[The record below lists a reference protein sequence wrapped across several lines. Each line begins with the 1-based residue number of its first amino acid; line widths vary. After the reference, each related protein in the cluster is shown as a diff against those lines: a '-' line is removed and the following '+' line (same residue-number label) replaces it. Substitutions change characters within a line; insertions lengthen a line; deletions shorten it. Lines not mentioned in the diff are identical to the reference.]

1 MIEKNVVELHVD
13 NNDTPKVKSSWVLP
27 VALILIVEIVLL
39 LPSSLT
45 MEAKWSL
52 FGFCSAIILWT
63 TTTINS
69 AYIAL
74 GSVLF
79 LIISGTAKQ
88 DLLFDSLASDVIWL
102 MIGSFI
108 LGRAL
113 QITGLAEK
121 MTYFVVN
128 RARNIS
134 GLCWIL
140 TMIIQILAFFIP
152 STSGRAAVVLPVF
165 QAICKEIGSRR
176 IAKALAI
183 LMPTVILVSTSS
195 TIIGAGSHLIALD
208 MLNEFNNKNITFV
221 EWLIWGL
228 PFGIIMSFISCRV
241 ILVLFLDKEEV
252 KTKLQQKKVKFELS
266 RNEKYTISILIAM
279 VAFWLTEW
287 LHGLEIATVTII
299 GVFLLTLPKLGVM
312 QWKESLKGV
321 SWNLILFVGAA
332 IALGKSLMESGAAQW
347 IMQNLFLVTELIN
360 KQSTFIVLLVIVIL
374 SVTSHLYIT
383 SHTTR
388 AVIFIPPLLYF
399 ASSLQLNEVAVLFL
413 GIVGMN
419 YCLTFPVS
427 SKALLLFQESDRETF
442 QPQDLLKLSSYL
454 SVIYIFVMVIFY
466 YAYWQWVGLSL

>member
-1 MIEKNVVELHVD
+1 MIENNVVELYAN
-13 NNDTPKVKSSWVLP
+13 NNDTPKIKSSWVLS

-52 FGFCSAIILWT
+52 FGFCCAIILWT

-113 QITGLAEK
+113 QVTGLAEK

-134 GLCWIL
+134 GLCGIL

-165 QAICKEIGSRR
+165 QAISKEIGSRR
-176 IAKALAI
+176 ITKALAI

-208 MLNEFNNKNITFV
+208 MLKEYNNKNITFV
-221 EWLIWGL
+221 EWLIWGF

-241 ILVLFLDKEEV
+241 ILFLFLDKEEV
-252 KTKLQQKKVKFELS
+252 KTKLNQKRIKFELS

-279 VAFWLTEW
+279 VAFWLTES

-299 GVFLLTLPKLGVM
+299 GVFLLTLPKVGVM

-347 IMQNLFLVTELIN
+347 IMQKLFLVTELIN
-360 KQSTFIVLLVIVIL
+360 KQSIFIVLLVIVLL

-399 ASSLQLNEVAVLFL
+399 ASSLQLNEVTVLFL

-454 SVIYIFVMVIFY
+454 SVIYMLLMVLFY

>member
-1 MIEKNVVELHVD
+1 MIGKNIVELSIKSTG
-13 NNDTPKVKSSWVLP
+13 NPKNTKSWILP
-27 VALILIVEIVLL
+27 ITLILIVEIVLL

-52 FGFCSAIILWT
+52 FGFCCAIILWI

-88 DLLFDSLASDVIWL
+88 ELLFDSLASDVIWL

-113 QITGLAEK
+113 QVTGLAEK
-121 MTYFVVN
+121 MTCFVVN

-134 GLCWIL
+134 SLCWVL

-165 QAICKEIGSRR
+165 QVISKEIGSRR
-176 IAKALAI
+176 ITKALAI

-208 MLNEFNNKNITFV
+208 MLKEFNNKNITFI

-228 PFGIIMSFISCRV
+228 PFGIVMSFICCRV
-241 ILVLFLDKEEV
+241 VLFLFLDKEEV
-252 KTKLQQKKVKFELS
+252 KTKLQQKEVKFNLS
-266 RNEKYTISILIAM
+266 RDEKYTISILTAM
-279 VAFWLTEW
+279 VIFWLTEW
-287 LHGLEIATVTII
+287 LHGLEIATVTIM

-312 QWKESLKGV
+312 QWKDSLKGV

-332 IALGKSLMESGAAQW
+332 IALGKSLMDSGAAKW
-347 IMQNLFLVTELIN
+347 IMQRLFSVTELID
-360 KQSTFIVLLVIVIL
+360 KQSIFIVLLVIVIL

-399 ASSLQLNEVAVLFL
+399 ASSIQLNEIAVLFL

-427 SKALLLFQESDRETF
+427 SKALLLFQESGRETF

-454 SVIYIFVMVIFY
+454 SVIYIVTMILFY
-466 YAYWQWVGLSL
+466 YMYWQWVGLSL

>member
-1 MIEKNVVELHVD
+1 MIEKNVVELHVSSTD
-13 NNDTPKVKSSWVLP
+13 NPKTKSSWVLP
-27 VALILIVEIVLL
+27 VVLILIVEIVLL

-52 FGFCSAIILWT
+52 FGFCCAIILWT
-63 TTTINS
+63 TTTINA

-113 QITGLAEK
+113 QVTGLAEK
-121 MTYFVVN
+121 MTYFVVS

-134 GLCWIL
+134 GLCGIL
-140 TMIIQILAFFIP
+140 TMIIQMLAFFIP

-165 QAICKEIGSRR
+165 QAISKEIGSRR
-176 IAKALAI
+176 ITKALAI

-208 MLNEFNNKNITFV
+208 MLKEFNNKDITFV

-228 PFGIIMSFISCRV
+228 PFGVTMSFICCRV
-241 ILVLFLDKEEV
+241 ILILFLDKEEV
-252 KTKLQQKKVKFELS
+252 KMTLQQKEVKFNLS
-266 RNEKYTISILIAM
+266 RNEKYTISILLAM
-279 VAFWLTEW
+279 VMFWLTEW

-312 QWKESLKGV
+312 HWKESLKGV
-321 SWNLILFVGAA
+321 SWNLIVFVGAA
-332 IALGKSLMESGAAQW
+332 IALGKSLMESGAAKW
-347 IMQNLFLVTELIN
+347 IMQKLFSVTELID
-360 KQSTFIVLLVIVIL
+360 KQSIFIVLVVIVIL

-399 ASSLQLNEVAVLFL
+399 ASSLQLNEVAVLFI
-413 GIVGMN
+413 GVVGMN

-454 SVIYIFVMVIFY
+454 SVIYIVVMVLFY

>member
-1 MIEKNVVELHVD
+1 MIEKNVVELHVNSTD
-13 NNDTPKVKSSWVLP
+13 NPKTKPSWVIP
-27 VALILIVEIVLL
+27 VALILMAEIVLL

-52 FGFCSAIILWT
+52 FGFCCAIILWT

-140 TMIIQILAFFIP
+140 TMSIQILAFFIP

-165 QAICKEIGSRR
+165 QAISKEIGSRR
-176 IAKALAI
+176 ITKALAI

-208 MLNEFNNKNITFV
+208 MLKEFNNKNITFV
-221 EWLIWGL
+221 KWLIWGL
-228 PFGIIMSFISCRV
+228 PFGVIMSFICCRV
-241 ILVLFLDKEEV
+241 ILFLFLDKEEV
-252 KTKLQQKKVKFELS
+252 KTKLQPKKVQVKLS
-266 RNEKYTISILIAM
+266 RNEKYTITILIAM
-279 VAFWLTEW
+279 VTFWLTES

-299 GVFLLTLPKLGVM
+299 GVFLLTLPKVGVM
-312 QWKESLKGV
+312 KWKESLKGV

-347 IMQNLFLVTELIN
+347 IMQKLFSVTKFIDD
-360 KQSTFIVLLVIVIL
+360 QSIFIVLLVIVIL

-399 ASSLQLNEVAVLFL
+399 ATSLQLNEVAVLFI

-454 SVIYIFVMVIFY
+454 
-466 YAYWQWVGLSL
+466 

>member
-1 MIEKNVVELHVD
+1 MIEKNIVELNVNSTD
-13 NNDTPKVKSSWVLP
+13 NEKTKPSWVLP
-27 VALILIVEIVLL
+27 VILILIVEIVLL

-52 FGFCSAIILWT
+52 FGFCCAIILWT

-69 AYIAL
+69 AYIAI

-79 LIISGTAKQ
+79 LIISGTVKQ
-88 DLLFDSLASDVIWL
+88 ELLFDSLASDVIWL

-113 QITGLAEK
+113 QVTGLAEK
-121 MTYFVVN
+121 MTNFVVN

-134 GLCWIL
+134 SLCWVL
-140 TMIIQILAFFIP
+140 TMIIQALAFFIP
-152 STSGRAAVVLPVF
+152 STSGRAAVILPVF
-165 QAICKEIGSRR
+165 QAISKEIGSRR
-176 IAKALAI
+176 ITKALAI

-208 MLNEFNNKNITFV
+208 MLDEFSNKNITFV

-228 PFGIIMSFISCRV
+228 PFGITMSFISCRV
-241 ILVLFLDKEEV
+241 ILHLFLDKEEV
-252 KTKLQQKKVKFELS
+252 KTEIHQKKIKFKLS

-279 VAFWLTEW
+279 VVFWLTEW
-287 LHGLEIATVTII
+287 LHSLEIATVTII
-299 GVFLLTLPKLGVM
+299 GVFLLTLPKCGVM
-312 QWKESLKGV
+312 QWKEGLKGV

-332 IALGKSLMESGAAQW
+332 IALGKSLMESGAAKW
-347 IMQNLFLVTELIN
+347 IMQKLFSVTELID
-360 KQSTFIVLLVIVIL
+360 KQSIFIVLLVIVIL

-399 ASSLQLNEVAVLFL
+399 ASNLQLNEVAVLFL

-454 SVIYIFVMVIFY
+454 GVIYIIVMVLFY